1 MPCSEYACV
10 RAQVAPSDSRVEEEG
25 SGDEVTKERARM
37 ASQLA
42 DAKKKFM
49 AVAKRKQQDYNKKVN
64 REPFSDLLLLLGP
77 WLRPSMGCVSRTSN
91 LRLLRDSELCF
102 DT

>member
-1 MPCSEYACV
+1 MH
-10 RAQVAPSDSRVEEEG
+10 AQVPPSDNKTEEEG

-64 REPFSDLLLLLGP
+64 QSKSYFLTCAPLRVPGSKHPLGLL
-77 WLRPSMGCVSRTSN
+77 SRLTQTGM
-91 LRLLRDSELCF
+91 LF
-102 DT
+102 